1 MKKNSFLYEITLNLI
16 ITLLISIS
24 SFLLNKYFT
33 NYLGMKNLGMMK
45 LFTQLLA
52 YLNLAEIGLASASTY
67 ALYKPLAEKN
77 YKQISIVI
85 NTITSLYNK
94 IFLFILIIGLSLS
107 PMIPFF
113 IKDKIIDKNIYLYWS
128 LYVISTALNYSF
140 VKYSV
145 LFTADQ
151 KFGFVR
157 LVQGGSKIFCQLLQ
171 ILVIIKLQSFLIF
184 ILLLIL
190 DNVIQYIF
198 YKIHYKKYYLYIYK
212 TEVKDKSITKNLKN
226 LFWHK
231 IAGLIVFN
239 TDLILISKFI
249 SLEIVGIYA
258 SYQMV
263 IQMIMT
269 IINIVLNVLRPKIG
283 KYIAE
288 NKKEKIFYY
297 WKNLNILFLF
307 VSILFSFCTYK
318 LVNDFV
324 ILWLGKQFVLTI
336 FSVKLIMA
344 NFFVLCFRGITD
356 IFKDGSGFFDDI
368 YLPILEAMI
377 NFVISIILVN
387 YMGLNGVI
395 IGTIVSNILIIC
407 IAKPILVFK
416 RCFNKELKGYIKTYG
431 NYLILITISLLS
443 CNFIMKFITVKNI
456 NSWFDWIINGIT
468 VGSITFIVI
477 FIIFLSNADFRRIMC
492 FKQLKLIGEKNECNN
507 NSSRN
512 RNKT

>member
-1 MKKNSFLYEITLNLI
+1 MKKLIIFKEIFLNLI
-16 ITLLISIS
+16 ITTGVSITLFLI
-24 SFLLNKYFT
+24 NRYFAF
-33 NYLGMKNLGMMK
+33 YLGVQNLGLMK

-94 IFLFILIIGLSLS
+94 IFLFILIIGLFLN
-107 PMIPFF
+107 PVIPFF

-128 LYVISTALNYSF
+128 LYVISTALSYSF

-157 LVQGGSKIFCQLLQ
+157 LIQGGSRIFCQILQ
-171 ILVIIKLQSFLIF
+171 ILVIVKLQSFLIF
-184 ILLLIL
+184 ILFLIL
-190 DNVIQYIF
+190 DNIIQYVF
-198 YKIHYKKYYLYIYK
+198 YKLHYLKNYSYIFK
-212 TEVKDKSITKNLKN
+212 TKIKDKSITNNLKN

-231 IAGLIVFN
+231 VAGLVVFN

-249 SLEIVGIYA
+249 SLEIVGVYA
-258 SYQMV
+258 SYQMI
-263 IQMIMT
+263 IQMIIT

-288 NKKEKIFYY
+288 NSKEKIFNY
-297 WKNLNILFLF
+297 WKNLNILSLF
-307 VSILFSFCTYK
+307 ISILFSVCTYK
-318 LVNDFV
+318 LINNFIV
-324 ILWLGKQFVLTI
+324 LWLGKDFILPKLTVILILTNLFVQ
-336 FSVKLIMA
+336 
-344 NFFVLCFRGITD
+344 CFRGITD

-368 YLPILEAMI
+368 HLPISEAVI
-377 NFVISIILVN
+377 NFIISIILVQ
-387 YMGLNGVI
+387 YIGLNGVI

-416 RCFNKELKGYIKTYG
+416 RCFDKNIKDYIKIYG
-431 NYLILITISLLS
+431 IYLVLIILSLLS
-443 CNFIMKFITVKNI
+443 CNFILNFIPLKNI
-456 NSWFDWIINGIT
+456 NTWFDWIVQGII
-468 VGSITFIVI
+468 VGSITFVII
-477 FIIFLSNADFRRIMC
+477 FIIFLSNKDFR
-492 FKQLKLIGEKNECNN
+492 NN
-507 NSSRN
+507 LEFLR
-512 RNKT
+512 RNKNDNKI

>member
-1 MKKNSFLYEITLNLI
+1 MKFLRETIINLI
-16 ITLLISIS
+16 ITIGISITL
-24 SFLLNKYFT
+24 FLVNRYFAF
-33 NYLGMKNLGMMK
+33 YLGIQNLGLMK

-77 YKQISIVI
+77 YNQISIVI

-94 IFLFILIIGLSLS
+94 IFLFILLVGLLLN
-107 PMIPFF
+107 PIIPFF

-128 LYVISTALNYSF
+128 LYVISTALSYSF

-157 LVQGGSKIFCQLLQ
+157 LIQGGSRIFCQTLQ

-190 DNVIQYIF
+190 DNIIQYIF
-198 YKIHYKKYYLYIYK
+198 YKIYYKKYYSYIFK
-212 TEVKDKSITKNLKN
+212 TEIKDKSIIKNLRN

-258 SYQMV
+258 SYQMI

-269 IINIVLNVLRPKIG
+269 IINIVLNVLRPRIG
-283 KYIAE
+283 KFIAE
-288 NKKEKIFYY
+288 NNKEKVFNY
-297 WKNLNILFLF
+297 WKNLNVLFLG
-307 VSILFSFCTYK
+307 VSIISSFCTYK
-318 LVNDFV
+318 LINSFI
-324 ILWLGKQFVLTI
+324 ILWLGEKFILPKLTV
-336 FSVKLIMA
+336 FLIMI
-344 NFFVLCFRGITD
+344 NLFIQCFRGVME

-368 YLPILEAMI
+368 QLPISEAVI
-377 NFVISIILVN
+377 NFVLSIILVL
-387 YMGLNGVI
+387 YIGLNGII
-395 IGTIVSNILIIC
+395 IGTIASNILIIY
-407 IAKPILVFK
+407 IARPILVFK
-416 RCFNKELKGYIKTYG
+416 RCFNRNIKDYIKIYG
-431 NYLILITISLLS
+431 NYLILIIISLLS
-443 CNFIMKFITVKNI
+443 CNFIFKFIPLKVVNL
-456 NSWFDWIINGIT
+456 WFGWIINGVII
-468 VGSITFIVI
+468 GGITFIIV
-477 FIIFLSNADFRRIMC
+477 FIIFLSNRDFRNNLL
-492 FKQLKLIGEKNECNN
+492 FLKKI
-507 NSSRN
+507 SR
-512 RNKT
+512 

>member
-1 MKKNSFLYEITLNLI
+1 MKKEIILNFFITFLISLFSFLINR
-16 ITLLISIS
+16 
-24 SFLLNKYFT
+24 YFVF
-33 NYLGMKNLGMMK
+33 YLGVQNLGLMK

-94 IFLFILIIGLSLS
+94 IFLFILIIGLLLN
-107 PMIPFF
+107 PIIPFF
-113 IKDKIIDKNIYLYWS
+113 IKDKIIDKSIYLYWS
-128 LYVISTALNYSF
+128 LYVISTALSYSF
-140 VKYSV
+140 VKYSI

-157 LVQGGSKIFCQLLQ
+157 LIQGGSRIFCQLLQ
-171 ILVIIKLQSFLIF
+171 IMVIIKLQSFLTF

-190 DNVIQYIF
+190 DNIIQYIF
-198 YKIHYKKYYLYIYK
+198 YKFYYIKNYSYIFK
-212 TEVKDKSITKNLKN
+212 IKIKDKSITNNLKN

-231 IAGLIVFN
+231 IAGLVVFN

-258 SYQMV
+258 SYQMI

-269 IINIVLNVLRPKIG
+269 IINIVLNVLKPKVG

-288 NKKEKIFYY
+288 NSKENIFNY
-297 WKNLNILFLF
+297 WKNLNILSLF
-307 VSILFSFCTYK
+307 VSILFSVCTYK
-318 LVNDFV
+318 LINNFI
-324 ILWLGKQFVLTI
+324 ILWLGKNFILSKLTVI
-336 FSVKLIMA
+336 LILV
-344 NFFVLCFRGITD
+344 NLFIQCFRGITD

-368 YLPILEAMI
+368 QLPVSESII
-377 NFVISIILVN
+377 NFVLSIILVR

-395 IGTIVSNILIIC
+395 IGTIASNILIIC
-407 IAKPILVFK
+407 IAKPILVFE
-416 RCFNKELKGYIKTYG
+416 RCFDKNIKDYMKVYG
-431 NYLILITISLLS
+431 NYLILIIVSLLS
-443 CNFIMKFITVKNI
+443 CNFILKFILLKNI
-456 NSWFDWIINGIT
+456 SLWIDWIVQGIII
-468 VGSITFIVI
+468 GSITFVIV
-477 FIIFLSNADFRRIMC
+477 FIIFLSNKDFREVINL
-492 FKQLKLIGEKNECNN
+492 KQLKFMGEKNECNN

-512 RNKT
+512 GNKT

>member
-1 MKKNSFLYEITLNLI
+1 MKKEIFLNLI
-16 ITLLISIS
+16 ITIGISITL
-24 SFLLNKYFT
+24 FLVNRYFAF
-33 NYLGMKNLGMMK
+33 YLGMKNLGLMK

-77 YKQISIVI
+77 YNQISIVI

-94 IFLFILIIGLSLS
+94 IFLFILLVGLLLN
-107 PMIPFF
+107 PIIPFF
-113 IKDKIIDKNIYLYWS
+113 IKDKIIDKNIYFYWS
-128 LYVISTALNYSF
+128 LYVISTALSYSF

-157 LVQGGSKIFCQLLQ
+157 LIQGGSRIFCQTLQ

-190 DNVIQYIF
+190 DNIIQYIF
-198 YKIHYKKYYLYIYK
+198 YKIYYKKYYSYIFK
-212 TEVKDKSITKNLKN
+212 TEIKDKSIIKNLKN

-258 SYQMV
+258 SCQMI

-283 KYIAE
+283 KFIAE
-288 NKKEKIFYY
+288 NNKEKVFNY
-297 WKNLNILFLF
+297 WKNLNVLFLG
-307 VSILFSFCTYK
+307 VSIIFSFCTYK
-318 LVNDFV
+318 LTNSFI
-324 ILWLGKQFVLTI
+324 ILWLGEKFILPKLTV
-336 FSVKLIMA
+336 FLIMI
-344 NFFVLCFRGITD
+344 NLFIQCFRGVME

-368 YLPILEAMI
+368 QLPISEAVI
-377 NFVISIILVN
+377 NFVLSIILVR
-387 YMGLNGVI
+387 YIGLNGIV
-395 IGTIVSNILIIC
+395 IGTIVSNILIIY
-407 IAKPILVFK
+407 IARPIIVFK
-416 RCFNKELKGYIKTYG
+416 RCFDKDIKDYIKIYG
-431 NYLILITISLLS
+431 NYLILIIISILS
-443 CNFIMKFITVKNI
+443 CNFILKFISLKVV
-456 NSWFDWIINGIT
+456 NSWFDWIINGII
-468 VGSITFIVI
+468 VGSITFVII
-477 FIIFLSNADFRRIMC
+477 FIIFLSNKDFRDNILL
-492 FKQLKLIGEKNECNN
+492 LKKIKN
-507 NSSRN
+507 
-512 RNKT
+512 